1 MSRIERSSGNVFA
14 DLGLPN
20 PDRLLARAAKDIE
33 AFKSLAPYESATDMG
48 VTTGFMQR
56 GQSVAVC
63 NLTRMPEYWWVA
75 RVFVRS
81 KYRRQHLGS
90 RCLERAI
97 ELAERQGGPD
107 RIVVAPGGYSTPY
120 DQQCAFYAAHGFVGS
135 GLMERPV

>member
-1 MSRIERSSGNVFA
+1 MSVERSSGNVFA
-14 DLGLPN
+14 DLGLPDH
-20 PDRLLARAAKDIE
+20 DRLLARATRDVE
-33 AFKSLAPYESATDMG
+33 LFKSLVPYESATNMG

-63 NLTRMPEYWWVA
+63 NLTCMPEYWWVA
-75 RVFVRS
+75 RVFVR
-81 KYRRQHLGS
+81 KQYRRQKLGS

-97 ELAERQGGPD
+97 ELAGQQGGPD

-120 DQQCAFYAAHGFVGS
+120 DQQCAFYAAHEFVGS